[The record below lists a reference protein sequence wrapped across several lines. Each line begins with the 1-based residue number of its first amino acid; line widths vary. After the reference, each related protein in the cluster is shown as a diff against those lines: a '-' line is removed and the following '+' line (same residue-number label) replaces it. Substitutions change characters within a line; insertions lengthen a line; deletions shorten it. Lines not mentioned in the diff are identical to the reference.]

1 VTKEVKG
8 NYETEV
14 DGIGGTFAVVK
25 ARATPSLNWPLV
37 IGFIS
42 LTIAIIG
49 IAAALHMR
57 KDGMVEKPSFLV

>member
-1 VTKEVKG
+1 MGLEG
-8 NYETEV
+8 L
-14 DGIGGTFAVVK
+14 AVVK

-37 IGFIS
+37 IGLIS

-57 KDGMVEKPSFLV
+57 KGGMVEKPSFLV